1 MQPEWYWKWKTSL
14 ENHTQLVTWNTKS
27 SFVINITTMISKQE
41 LKNLE
46 KQNTIRTLVETP
58 NMIKVEIYF
67 GNEST
72 IFFLNEFLV
81 KLLRTEFEMSSLK
94 KRTLQIS
101 YGEMGIKSPYGYT
114 LKIILHINQFT
125 SRYIS
130 IWSIP

>member
-1 MQPEWYWKWKTSL
+1 
-14 ENHTQLVTWNTKS
+14 
-27 SFVINITTMISKQE
+27 MISKQE

-72 IFFLNEFLV
+72 NFFLNEFLV

-130 IWSIP
+130 I